1 MHDGASGDRPAAR
14 PSYDPPEIFM
24 AASPQSASERL
35 YQRARK
41 VMPGG
46 NSRTTVFTAPYPVYA
61 RSAQGCR
68 LTDVDGVERIDF
80 IGNYTALIHGHLHP
94 QIMAAVQ
101 EQLALGT
108 CFANPTES
116 EIALAEELCSR
127 VPSFEQVR
135 FANSGTEAVMNAIK
149 AARAFTGRPKIAK
162 CEGLYHGSY
171 DPVET
176 SLDSTPDTW
185 GGDEPA
191 ATAYSRGTPAGVL
204 ADVVV
209 IPFNDVDRTRRRLEA
224 HAGELAAVIV
234 DPMPNRSGLI
244 PASPDYLQMLR
255 EVTQRHGIVLIFDE
269 VITFR
274 AGYAGCQGEL
284 GIEPDLTT
292 LGKII
297 GGGFPVG
304 AVAGKAEVMG
314 VFDPSR
320 GKPALPHGGT
330 FNANPVTM
338 VAGLAAMRLLTREAF
353 GRLAALGD
361 RAREAC
367 RRAFRLAEMPGQVT
381 GNGSLLMLH
390 LTDKPLRGYRDAWR
404 NPQEQARFGRL
415 YKHLIDNR
423 VIVSSSGLVSL
434 STPMGEGEVQQ
445 LGDALLTSLKTLRQE
460 ERASA

>member
-1 MHDGASGDRPAAR
+1 
-14 PSYDPPEIFM
+14 M
-24 AASPQSASERL
+24 AASPQSARL
-35 YQRARK
+35 YERARK

-46 NSRTTVFTAPYPVYA
+46 NSRLTVYSAPHPLYA
-61 RSAQGCR
+61 RSGQGCR
-68 LTDVDGVERIDF
+68 LTDVDGVERVDYIN
-80 IGNYTALIHGHLHP
+80 NYTALIHGHLHP
-94 QIMAAVQ
+94 EIMAAVQ

-116 EIALAEELCSR
+116 EIALAEALCAR

-149 AARAFTGRPKIAK
+149 AARAHTGRPKIAK

-176 SLDSTPDTW
+176 SLDPTPESW
-185 GGDEPA
+185 GAETPVA
-191 ATAYSRGTPAGVL
+191 RAYSRGTPAGVL

-209 IPFNDVDRTRRRLEA
+209 IPFNDEASARHLLEA
-224 HAGELAAVIV
+224 HADELAAVIV
-234 DPMPNRSGLI
+234 DSMPNRAGLI
-244 PASPDYLQMLR
+244 PAEPGFLRMLR
-255 EVTQRHGIVLIFDE
+255 EVTARHGIVLIFDE

-274 AGYAGCQGEL
+274 VASGGYQGET
-284 GIEPDLTT
+284 GIAPDLTT

-304 AVAGKAEVMG
+304 AVAGKAEVMA
-314 VFDPSR
+314 VFDPSH

-338 VAGLAAMRLLTREAF
+338 VAGLAALRLLDGAAF
-353 GRLAALGD
+353 ERLNALGE

-381 GNGSLLMLH
+381 GRGSLLMLH
-390 LTDKPLRGYRDAWR
+390 LHERPLRGYRDAWR
-404 NPQEQARFGRL
+404 NPDEQARFARL
-415 YKHLIDNR
+415 YKHLGDHGA
-423 VIVSSSGLVSL
+423 IVSSSGLVSL
-434 STPMGEGEVQQ
+434 STPMGEAEIEHLGE
-445 LGDALLTSLKTLRQE
+445 ALLTSLKALRGE
-460 ERASA
+460 TRASA

>member
-1 MHDGASGDRPAAR
+1 
-14 PSYDPPEIFM
+14 M
-24 AASPQSASERL
+24 AATPQSASARL
-35 YQRARK
+35 HERARK

-46 NSRTTVFTAPYPVYA
+46 NSRTTVFTAPHPLYA
-61 RSAQGCR
+61 KSGHGCR
-68 LTDVDGVERIDF
+68 LTDVDGAERIDF

-94 QIMAAVQ
+94 AVMAAVQ

-116 EIALAEELCSR
+116 EIALAEELCAR

-135 FANSGTEAVMNAIK
+135 FANSGTEAVMTAVK
-149 AARAFTGRPKIAK
+149 AARAYTGRPKIAK

-176 SLDSTPDTW
+176 SLDSTPDNW
-185 GGDEPA
+185 GGAAPA

-209 IPFNDVDRTRRRLEA
+209 LPFNDVEGARRLIEA
-224 HAGELAAVIV
+224 NAKELAAVLV

-244 PASPDYLQMLR
+244 PATPEYLQMLR
-255 EVTQRHGIVLIFDE
+255 EVTRRHGIVLIFDE
-269 VITFR
+269 VISFR
-274 AGYAGCQGEL
+274 VGYEGYQGEA
-284 GIEPDLTT
+284 GIAPDLTT

-304 AVAGKAEVMG
+304 AVAGKAEVMA
-314 VFDPSR
+314 VFDPTR

-353 GRLAALGD
+353 ERLEALGD

-367 RRAFRLAEMPGQVT
+367 RRAFRVAEMPGQVT
-381 GNGSLLMLH
+381 GRGSLLMLH
-390 LTDKPLRGYRDAWR
+390 LTDKPLSGYRDAWR

-415 YKHLIDNR
+415 YQHLIDSR
-423 VIVSSSGLVSL
+423 VIISSSGLVAL
-434 STPMGEGEVQQ
+434 STPMGEAEVDQ
-445 LGDALLTSLKTLRQE
+445 LADALLSGLKTLRQS

>member
-1 MHDGASGDRPAAR
+1 MTT
-14 PSYDPPEIFM
+14 
-24 AASPQSASERL
+24 SPQSASARL
-35 YQRARK
+35 YERARK
-41 VMPGG
+41 VLPGG
-46 NSRTTVFTAPYPVYA
+46 NSRTTVFTAPHPIYA
-61 RSAQGCR
+61 QRGQGCR
-68 LTDVDGVERIDF
+68 LTDVDGVERLDF

-94 QIMAAVQ
+94 QVMAAVQ

-116 EIALAEELCSR
+116 EIALAEELCAR

-149 AARAFTGRPKIAK
+149 AARAHTGRPKIAK

-176 SLDSTPDTW
+176 SLDPTPETW
-185 GGDEPA
+185 GAGDPVA
-191 ATAYSRGTPAGVL
+191 RPYSRGTPAGVL

-209 IPFNDVDRTRRRLEA
+209 LPFNEPEAARRLLEA
-224 HAGELAAVIV
+224 HSGELAAVIV

-244 PASPDYLQMLR
+244 PASPEYLAMLR
-255 EVTQRHGIVLIFDE
+255 EVTARHGIVLIFDE
-269 VITFR
+269 VISFR
-274 AGYAGCQGEL
+274 TGYGGYQGEA
-284 GIEPDLTT
+284 GIAPDLTT

-304 AVAGKAEVMG
+304 AVAGRADVMA

-353 GRLAALGD
+353 ARLGALGD
-361 RAREAC
+361 AAREAC
-367 RRAFRLAEMPGQVT
+367 RRAFRQAELPGQVT
-381 GNGSLLMLH
+381 GRGSLAMLH

-404 NPQEQARFGRL
+404 SPAEQARFGRL
-415 YKHLIDNR
+415 YRHLTDQG
-423 VIVSSSGLVSL
+423 VIVSSSGLVAL
-434 STPMGEGEVQQ
+434 STPMGEAEVDRLGE
-445 LGDALLTSLKTLRQE
+445 ALLGALRALRAE